1 LIISVERN
9 GTVGASCWWS
19 RSTGTG
25 KRGLITPGLSN
36 LVGGDRGFIMMRLS
50 DYVVSG
56 LHDKLGTLR
65 IARLL
70 LAEYLRHHHK
80 GVSSS

>member
-1 LIISVERN
+1 M
-9 GTVGASCWWS
+9 
-19 RSTGTG
+19 
-25 KRGLITPGLSN
+25 ITPGLSN
-36 LVGGDRGFIMMRLS
+36 LVGRDRGFIMMRLS

-80 GVSSS
+80 GVRVETEL